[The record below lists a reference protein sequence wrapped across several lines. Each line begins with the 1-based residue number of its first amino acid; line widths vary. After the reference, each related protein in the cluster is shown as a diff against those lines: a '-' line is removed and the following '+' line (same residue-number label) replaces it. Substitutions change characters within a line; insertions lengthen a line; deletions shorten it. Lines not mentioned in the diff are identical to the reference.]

1 MGDRIALGEMDGDH
15 DEQGEF
21 EDWDDA
27 VEEEVRPLF
36 SPRVIFDSVEAALEH
51 DAQTHGFD
59 LRAHAQRL
67 KLDFYGAAR
76 LVNFIR
82 SEVAKVHATR
92 GAAADPS
99 ADEVRRLRPRRDV
112 GAVLSDA
119 FLRPVIAADG
129 LLCSLDE
136 ALDLDDEMEDG
147 DAPPRR
153 RATTR
158 ATKCASCARRCPTP
172 TAEMEALRR
181 QLAHCRVAGRQ
192 LVLQDAPEAAREP
205 AAQDNDSYYFDSYSK
220 LSIHETM
227 LRDTAGRART
237 SAPSPSTRTCSRA
250 RRCSTSAAAPAS
262 SPRFAARAGAK
273 RVVGIDNSAMISH
286 AEKAVAANGYADVI
300 TLVRGKLEDTIKA
313 GTLGLAE
320 GEVDVIVSEW
330 MGYGLLYES
339 MLPSVL
345 CARDALLAA
354 DGTAHPDVAELASR
368 PRRLGP
374 SAQVVAR
381 RELAARARRSARA
394 RARSESRARV
404 LSQVHGLDL
413 SCLEPLVV
421 ESFGE
426 ADVDLVEAARDLTD
440 RVLLKRFARNTAR
453 RRSSR
458 PLPATRRSPH
468 TPTSRV
474 AGDRRGARFQRRV
487 RSHGERSAARRAPD
501 RGLCA
506 LVRRLLR
513 GRRLGRRRAPEPWG
527 ASHAL
532 HRAAPRRRH
541 TGSRPCCG
549 SDPRTGA
556 PPRRASR
563 CARN

>member
-1 MGDRIALGEMDGDH
+1 MDGDH

-67 KLDFYGAAR
+67 KLDFYGATR

-99 ADEVRRLRPRRDV
+99 ADEVAQIASAIATSAPF
-112 GAVLSDA
+112 LSDDA

-147 DAPPRR
+147 DAPPPPPSDDAGDEVRKL
-153 RATTR
+153 RA
-158 ATKCASCARRCPTP
+158 ALSNAD
-172 TAEMEALRR
+172 AEMEALRR
-181 QLAHCRVAGRQ
+181 QLAHCREAGRQ

-227 LRDTAGRART
+227 LRDTARTGAYERAIAEHAHLFAGKT
-237 SAPSPSTRTCSRA
+237 VLDVGCGTGVLAM
-250 RRCSTSAAAPAS
+250 
-262 SPRFAARAGAK
+262 FAARAGAK

-354 DGTAHPDVAELASR
+354 DGTMYPDVAELFVEAVDDSGR
-368 PRRLGP
+368 PLKWWRDVSSP
-374 SAQVVAR
+374 
-381 RELAARARRSARA
+381 RAPRSARA
-394 RARSESRARV
+394 RRALRIARARSLAGPRARPLVSRA
-404 LSQVHGLDL
+404 
-413 SCLEPLVV
+413 
-421 ESFGE
+421 
-426 ADVDLVEAARDLTD
+426 
-440 RVLLKRFARNTAR
+440 AR
-453 RRSSR
+453 RR
-458 PLPATRRSPH
+458 
-468 TPTSRV
+468 
-474 AGDRRGARFQRRV
+474 
-487 RSHGERSAARRAPD
+487 E
-501 RGLCA
+501 
-506 LVRRLLR
+506 LR
-513 GRRLGRRRAPEPWG
+513 
-527 ASHAL
+527 
-532 HRAAPRRRH
+532 
-541 TGSRPCCG
+541 
-549 SDPRTGA
+549 
-556 PPRRASR
+556 
-563 CARN
+563 